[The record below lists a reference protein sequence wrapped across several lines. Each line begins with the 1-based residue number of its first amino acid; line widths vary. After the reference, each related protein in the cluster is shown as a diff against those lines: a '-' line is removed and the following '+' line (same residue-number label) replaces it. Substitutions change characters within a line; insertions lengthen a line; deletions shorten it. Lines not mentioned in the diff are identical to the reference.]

1 MYNSWRLDYTDPTA
15 KSFVVKTRFTLP
27 AFAKINF
34 SLRVL
39 GRRAEDDLHEIR
51 TVFQTVTLADHLTFE
66 SRDDDLIELVC
77 DAPGIPTDE
86 SNLVHRAA
94 ARLRENFKVKNGG
107 ARIELVKR
115 IPAGGGLG
123 GGSSDAAATLL
134 GLAHLWKIQTNK
146 GELVEIGKSI
156 GADVPFFFT
165 GGTALGTG
173 TGTDITPLPDAPA
186 GPLLIVT
193 PAAENVSTAEAYAA
207 MRAPVLTSEKRAAI
221 LLSSRA
227 EMEDTTNFVR
237 NLHNDFEKVILPLR
251 PRIGRAK
258 SALLEAGARRA
269 LLSGSG
275 ASVYGIF
282 TSEEEQAHAYSLLT
296 AVLSWQV
303 FKCAALS
310 RSEYIR
316 ALGDCGNILSDQH
329 VLS

>member
-1 MYNSWRLDYTDPTA
+1 M
-15 KSFVVKTRFTLP
+15 VKTRFTLP

-39 GRRAEDDLHEIR
+39 GRRAEDDLHEIH
-51 TVFQTVTLADHLTFE
+51 TVFQTVALADHLTFE
-66 SRDDDLIELVC
+66 SRDDNLIELVC

-94 ARLRENFKVKNGG
+94 ARLRESFRVKNVG
-107 ARIELVKR
+107 ARIELSKR

-123 GGSSDAAATLL
+123 GGSSDAAVTLL

-146 GELVEIGKSI
+146 SELVEIGKTL

-173 TGTDITPLPDAPA
+173 TGTDIMPLPDAPA

-193 PAAENVSTAEAYAA
+193 PADENVSTAEAYAA
-207 MRAPVLTSEKRAAI
+207 MLAPVLTSEKRAAI

-227 EMEDTTNFVR
+227 EMEGTKNLVR
-237 NLHNDFEKVILPLR
+237 NLHNDFEKVVLPLR
-251 PRIGRAK
+251 PRIARAK

-275 ASVYGIF
+275 ASVFGIF
-282 TSEEEQAHAYSLLT
+282 NSEEEQSHALSSLLS
-296 AVLSWQV
+296 AFAGWQV

-316 ALGDCGNILSDQH
+316 ALGDCSNILSDQH